1 MLKSSESRERGEI
14 PGTIARFSLVKV
26 SRLVLEETPG
36 TNARFVLVKV
46 SRLVLEE
53 TPGTNARE
61 PEAEASQECARIRV
75 QVSL

>member
-1 MLKSSESRERGEI
+1 M
-14 PGTIARFSLVKV
+14 KV

-36 TNARFVLVKV
+36 TNARFSLVKV